1 MINFGIILPA
11 KQKFIL
17 PLSNIN
23 LQVRFCLYRM
33 AKNTFNMQSLSC
45 VQLFAT
51 LCTVA
56 CQAPLSK
63 RFSRQ
68 EYWSGFP
75 SPGDLPDPGIEP
87 RSPAL
92 IDAPLY

>member
-68 EYWSGFP
+68 KYWSG
-75 SPGDLPDPGIEP
+75 
-87 RSPAL
+87 
-92 IDAPLY
+92 